1 MIARKCDRCGS
12 FYIPEDNMR
21 TYIVSKKSLINIE
34 IDLCPECHD
43 DLITFM
49 ANPNMVHVYLKYKK
63 EELHD

>member
-21 TYIVSKKSLINIE
+21 TYIVSKKSFIDTQ

-49 ANPNMVHVYLKYKK
+49 ANPNMVHVYLKHKK

>member
-12 FYIPEDNMR
+12 FYIPDESMR
-21 TYIVSKKSLINIE
+21 MYTVSKKSLVDIQ

-49 ANPNMVHVYLKYKK
+49 AKPNMVHVYLEHMK
-63 EELHD
+63 EGTKC

>member
-63 EELHD
+63 EKLHD